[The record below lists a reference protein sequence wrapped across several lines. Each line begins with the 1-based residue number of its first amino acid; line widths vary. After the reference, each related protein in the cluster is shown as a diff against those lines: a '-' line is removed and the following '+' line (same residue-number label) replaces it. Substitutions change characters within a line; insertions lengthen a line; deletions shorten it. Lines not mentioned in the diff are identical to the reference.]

1 MLMVQAGKDFTN
13 NVSLDK
19 SGLWSL
25 RTHNIPVHTE
35 AKTEKVQEYVR
46 AVEAGYHR
54 QHPNGTGHNW
64 LILRHVWALYGAFLT
79 WPRGL
84 ACLALSHPSFASKI
98 SKESVPQQQP
108 CRWGT
113 AGSNHKHVLHDKH
126 GNLYTGIDCN
136 NNWCNQRS
144 CNELLAGVACHILEA
159 QSTFAPWG
167 HLDDLPDLDI
177 PFSWLFQG
185 LLWTGQVGRNCSWRD
200 LRKCKKSEW
209 LKSSSRHP
217 VFLK

>member
-54 QHPNGTGHNW
+54 QHLNGTGHNW

-113 AGSNHKHVLHDKH
+113 AGSNHKHVLQE
-126 GNLYTGIDCN
+126 LTVID

-144 CNELLAGVACHILEA
+144 CNELLAGVACHILEGGA
-159 QSTFAPWG
+159 EHICSLRSPWWPTRFGHTFQLA
-167 HLDDLPDLDI
+167 L
-177 PFSWLFQG
+177 
-185 LLWTGQVGRNCSWRD
+185 
-200 LRKCKKSEW
+200 
-209 LKSSSRHP
+209 SRATLNRP
-217 VFLK
+217 SG